1 MQTQAFAITLAL
13 SGFAAAAN
21 IEPTQDSAELILA
34 EVNAATEAFA
44 QTLAEAT
51 AEAECPYYNNCCGCC
66 SCSCSCSSSTSS
78 SDTEPPQEE
87 CPVCSAEGRE
97 IMSTWCVCLDVPF
110 DINRVM
116 TVMDQ

>member
-13 SGFAAAAN
+13 AGFAAATN
-21 IEPTQDSAELILA
+21 IEPTQDSAQLLLA
-34 EVNAATEAFA
+34 EVNAETEAFA
-44 QTLAEAT
+44 QTRAEAT

-66 SCSCSCSSSTSS
+66 SCSCSCSSSSS

-87 CPVCSAEGRE
+87 CPVCDAEGRE
-97 IMSTWCVCLDVPF
+97 KMATWCVCLDPPF
-110 DINRVM
+110 DIGTVM